1 MDSFVAAAIHDAKNG
16 LNALNVWL
24 EEARRTNPSLALDK
38 AEAISARV
46 SAQLVELLALYRA
59 DQGTLRMAV
68 DDHAVDE
75 FLADVIEELGP
86 APDGI
91 ALAADTTAAAAIGS
105 WAFDAYQVK
114 FVLLDALRNA
124 LRHAAAHVSVAVA
137 AEAGGGIRF
146 TVADDGPGYPDS
158 VLAGEEAAMTESSSG
173 LGLIF
178 ARLVAVHHATPA
190 GKVGRVEL
198 ANAGGAVFSLI
209 LP

>member
-75 FLADVIEELGP
+75 FLANWGRHRTALRLRQTRPLRPPSAPGP
-86 APDGI
+86 STPTRSSSYCSTPCATPC
-91 ALAADTTAAAAIGS
+91 AMRPRTCPSPSRQKRAAASASPSPTMGRAIRTACS
-105 WAFDAYQVK
+105 
-114 FVLLDALRNA
+114 
-124 LRHAAAHVSVAVA
+124 
-137 AEAGGGIRF
+137 
-146 TVADDGPGYPDS
+146 P
-158 VLAGEEAAMTESSSG
+158 
-173 LGLIF
+173 
-178 ARLVAVHHATPA
+178 ARKRP
-190 GKVGRVEL
+190 
-198 ANAGGAVFSLI
+198 
-209 LP
+209 

>member
-1 MDSFVAAAIHDAKNG
+1 
-16 LNALNVWL
+16 
-24 EEARRTNPSLALDK
+24 
-38 AEAISARV
+38 
-46 SAQLVELLALYRA
+46 
-59 DQGTLRMAV
+59 
-68 DDHAVDE
+68 
-75 FLADVIEELGP
+75 
-86 APDGI
+86 
-91 ALAADTTAAAAIGS
+91 
-105 WAFDAYQVK
+105 
-114 FVLLDALRNA
+114 
-124 LRHAAAHVSVAVA
+124 VSVAVA